1 MQTIKKLSLAVI
13 LLLSLSFGTIYAQP
27 AGYQLSTHILD
38 INKGLP
44 AREVSITLYKLNP
57 ANEWV
62 KVASKVTDENGRI
75 PDFLPA
81 NKDNA
86 GTYKL
91 KFETEPYFQAQGLKS
106 IYPFVE
112 IVFKIEGNSHYHI
125 PITMSANGYSTY
137 RGS

>member
-1 MQTIKKLSLAVI
+1 MQTIKKLSLAFI
-13 LLLSLSFGTIYAQP
+13 LLLSLSFGTIYAQS
-27 AGYQLSTHILD
+27 ANYQLSTHILD

-44 AREVSITLYKLNP
+44 AKEVSIALFKLNP

-91 KFETEPYFQAQGLKS
+91 KFETEPYFQKQGLKS

>member
-1 MQTIKKLSLAVI
+1 MHTIKKLSLAI
-13 LLLSLSFGTIYAQP
+13 IFLLTMSIGTIHAQSS
-27 AGYQLSTHILD
+27 GYQLSTHILD

-44 AREVSITLYKLNP
+44 AKEVSITLFKLTP

-75 PDFLPA
+75 SDFLPTK
-81 NKDNA
+81 KDNA

-91 KFETEPYFQAQGLKS
+91 KFETEPYFQSQGMKS

-112 IVFKIEGNSHYHI
+112 VVFMVEGYNHYHI

>member
-1 MQTIKKLSLAVI
+1 MQTIKNLSLAFI
-13 LLLSLSFGTIYAQP
+13 LLFSLSFCSIYAQS
-27 AGYQLSTHILD
+27 ADYQLSTHILD

-44 AREVSITLYKLNP
+44 AKEVNITLYKLSP
-57 ANEWV
+57 ANEWE
-62 KVASKVTDENGRI
+62 KVVSKVTDDNGRI
-75 PDFLPA
+75 PDFLPT
-81 NKDNA
+81 NKDNT
-86 GTYKL
+86 GIYKL
-91 KFETEPYFQAQGLKS
+91 KFETEPYFLSQGLKS

>member
-13 LLLSLSFGTIYAQP
+13 LLLSLSFCTIHAQS
-27 AGYQLSTHILD
+27 ASYQLSTHILD

-44 AREVSITLYKLNP
+44 AKEVSITLYKLNP

-62 KVASKVTDENGRI
+62 KAASKITDENGRI

-91 KFETEPYFQAQGLKS
+91 KFETEPYFQEQGLKS

>member
-1 MQTIKKLSLAVI
+1 MQTIKKLSLAFI
-13 LLLSLSFGTIYAQP
+13 LLLSLSLGTIYAQS
-27 AGYQLSTHILD
+27 ANYQLSTHILD

-44 AREVSITLYKLNP
+44 AKEVSITLFKLNP

-75 PDFLPA
+75 PDFLSA

-91 KFETEPYFQAQGLKS
+91 KFETEPYFQKQGLKS

>member
-13 LLLSLSFGTIYAQP
+13 LLLSLSFGTIHAQS
-27 AGYQLSTHILD
+27 AAYQLSTHILD

-44 AREVSITLYKLNP
+44 AKEVSITLYKFNP

-81 NKDNA
+81 NKDNT

>member
-13 LLLSLSFGTIYAQP
+13 LLFSLSFCTIHAQS

-44 AREVSITLYKLNP
+44 AKEVSITLYKLNP

-62 KVASKVTDENGRI
+62 KVASKVTDDNGRI

-81 NKDNA
+81 NKDNT

-112 IVFKIEGNSHYHI
+112 IVFKIEGSSHYHI